1 MKSLSAMLV
10 FAVAVLGNSGCQRNE
25 PPPSARPVIVTTILP
40 VHCLAATVA
49 GDHAEVISLMAGT
62 ADAHDFQLTPRE
74 RRLLDRANLVVA
86 NGLGLEPWLDR
97 VVAGPKKD
105 SSVVALTSGL
115 EAELIHSSHPETDS
129 GHAHASHRH
138 DHSSEGINPH
148 VWLDPHLYRRMVTN
162 FLAAIQAVD
171 PANANAYASNASVYL
186 DLLERLDQDLQSG
199 LAPLT
204 NSPIVTYH
212 DAFPYLAR
220 RYGLR
225 VVGVVEETPDVSPT
239 PKHLSELRSI
249 IERERVKTLF
259 TEPQHPDK
267 LARRLAEDLKL
278 RVLPLDT
285 LETGEFTPSAYED
298 GMRKNL
304 QLLREA
310 LK

>member
-1 MKSLSAMLV
+1 MKSLSAILVLVVAML
-10 FAVAVLGNSGCQRNE
+10 GSGCQRNE
-25 PPPSARPVIVTTILP
+25 PAASTKPVIATTLLP
-40 VHCLAATVA
+40 VHCLAANVA
-49 GDHAEVISLMAGT
+49 GDHAEVISLLGSA

-86 NGLGLEPWLDR
+86 NGLGLEPWLSR

-105 SSVVALTSGL
+105 SRVVVLSAGF
-115 EAELIHSSHPETDS
+115 EAELIHSSHPEADS
-129 GHAHASHRH
+129 GHVHSSHRH

-148 VWLDPHLYRRMVTN
+148 IWLDPHLYRRMVTN
-162 FLAAIQAVD
+162 FLSAIQTID
-171 PANANAYASNASVYL
+171 PANATAYASNATVYL
-186 DLLERLDQDLQSG
+186 ARLERLDLELQSG

-225 VVGVVEETPDVSPT
+225 VVGVVEETPHVSPT
-239 PKHLSELRSI
+239 PKHLSELRNV
-249 IERERVKTLF
+249 IEKERVKVLF
-259 TEPQHPDK
+259 TEPQQPDK

-278 RVLPLDT
+278 RMLPLDT

-304 QLLREA
+304 QSLREA
-310 LK
+310 LR

>member
-1 MKSLSAMLV
+1 MKSLSAILV
-10 FAVAVLGNSGCQRNE
+10 FVVVMLGLGCQRNE
-25 PPPSARPVIVTTILP
+25 PLSSAKPVIATTILP
-40 VHCLAATVA
+40 VHCLAANVA

-86 NGLGLEPWLDR
+86 NGLGLEPWLSR

-105 SSVVALTSGL
+105 SRVVMLSAGL
-115 EAELIHSSHPETDS
+115 EAEIIHSHHSETES
-129 GHAHASHRH
+129 GHSHSSGHH

-162 FLAAIQAVD
+162 FLAAIQTVD
-171 PANANAYASNASVYL
+171 PSNASAYASNATVYL
-186 DLLERLDQDLQSG
+186 ARLERLDLELQSG

-225 VVGVVEETPDVSPT
+225 VVGVVEETPNVSPT
-239 PKHLSELRSI
+239 PRHLSELRNV
-249 IERERVKTLF
+249 IEKERVKVLF

-304 QLLREA
+304 QSLRES

>member
-10 FAVAVLGNSGCQRNE
+10 FAVAMLGTGCERNE
-25 PPPSARPVIVTTILP
+25 PPPSTKPVIATTILP
-40 VHCLAATVA
+40 VHCLAANVA

-74 RRLLDRANLVVA
+74 RRLLDRANLVVV
-86 NGLGLEPWLDR
+86 NGLGMESWLSRFAKGPKETSR
-97 VVAGPKKD
+97 VVTL
-105 SSVVALTSGL
+105 STGL
-115 EAELIHSSHPETDS
+115 EAEMIQSSHPAADS
-129 GHAHASHRH
+129 GHSHAAGGHEHCSH
-138 DHSSEGINPH
+138 GINPH
-148 VWLDPHLYRRMVTN
+148 IWLDPHLYRRMVTN
-162 FLAAIQAVD
+162 FLTAIQTID
-171 PANANAYASNASVYL
+171 PTNATAYASNATVYL
-186 DLLERLDQDLQSG
+186 ARLERLDQDLQSG
-199 LAPLT
+199 LSSLT
-204 NSPIVTYH
+204 NLPIVTYH

-225 VVGVVEETPDVSPT
+225 VVGVVEEMPHVSPT
-239 PKHLSELRSI
+239 PKHLSELRNI
-249 IERERVKTLF
+249 IEKERVKVLF

-285 LETGEFTPSAYED
+285 LETGEFTPSAYEE

-304 QLLREA
+304 QSLRES

>member
-10 FAVAVLGNSGCQRNE
+10 FAVAMLGTGCERNE
-25 PPPSARPVIVTTILP
+25 PPPSTKPVIATTLLP
-40 VHCLAATVA
+40 VHCLAVNVA

-74 RRLLDRANLVVA
+74 RRLLDRANLVVV
-86 NGLGLEPWLDR
+86 NGLGMESWLSRFAKGPKETSR
-97 VVAGPKKD
+97 VVTL
-105 SSVVALTSGL
+105 STGL
-115 EAELIHSSHPETDS
+115 EAEMIQSSHPAADS
-129 GHAHASHRH
+129 GHSHAAGGHEHCSH
-138 DHSSEGINPH
+138 GINPH
-148 VWLDPHLYRRMVTN
+148 IWLDPHLYRRMVTN
-162 FLAAIQAVD
+162 FLTAIQTID
-171 PANANAYASNASVYL
+171 PTNATAYASNATVYL
-186 DLLERLDQDLQSG
+186 ARLERLDQDLQSG
-199 LAPLT
+199 LSSLT
-204 NSPIVTYH
+204 NLPIVTYH

-225 VVGVVEETPDVSPT
+225 VVGVVEEMPHVSPT
-239 PKHLSELRSI
+239 PKHLSELRNI
-249 IERERVKTLF
+249 IEKERVKVLF

-304 QLLREA
+304 QSLREA

>member
-1 MKSLSAMLV
+1 MKSLSTMLV
-10 FAVAVLGNSGCQRNE
+10 FAVALLGSGCQRDE
-25 PPPSARPVIVTTILP
+25 PPPSTKPLIVTTILP
-40 VHCLAATVA
+40 VHCLAANVA

-62 ADAHDFQLTPRE
+62 ADAHDFQITPRE

-86 NGLGLEPWLDR
+86 IGLGLEPWLGR
-97 VVAGPKKD
+97 VTAGPRKD
-105 SSVVALTSGL
+105 SREVTLTSGL
-115 EAELIHSSHPETDS
+115 EAELIHSSHPEADS
-129 GHAHASHRH
+129 GHSHVSHRH
-138 DHSSEGINPH
+138 DHSSEGVNPH
-148 VWLDPHLYRRMVTN
+148 VWLDPQLYRRMVTN
-162 FLAAIQAVD
+162 FLTAIQAVD
-171 PANANAYASNASVYL
+171 PTNANAYASNATVYL
-186 DLLERLDQDLQSG
+186 ARLERLDQELQSG
-199 LAPLT
+199 LLSLT

-249 IERERVKTLF
+249 IERERVKALF
-259 TEPQHPDK
+259 TEPQNPDK

-285 LETGEFTPSAYED
+285 LETGKFTPSAYED

-304 QLLREA
+304 QSLREA
-310 LK
+310 LQ

>member
-10 FAVAVLGNSGCQRNE
+10 FAVAMLGTGCERNE
-25 PPPSARPVIVTTILP
+25 PPTSTKPVIATTILP
-40 VHCLAATVA
+40 IHCLAANVA

-86 NGLGLEPWLDR
+86 NGLGLEPWLSR

-105 SSVVALTSGL
+105 SRVVALSTGL
-115 EAELIHSSHPETDS
+115 EAELIHSSHPEADS
-129 GHAHASHRH
+129 GHAHSSHRH

-148 VWLDPHLYRRMVTN
+148 IWLDPHLYRRMVTN
-162 FLAAIQAVD
+162 FLAAIQTID
-171 PANANAYASNASVYL
+171 PANATAYASNATVYL
-186 DLLERLDQDLQSG
+186 ARLERLDQDLQSG

-212 DAFPYLAR
+212 DAFPYFAR

-225 VVGVVEETPDVSPT
+225 VVGVVEETPHVSPT
-239 PKHLSELRSI
+239 PKHLSELRNI
-249 IERERVKTLF
+249 IEKERVKVLF

-285 LETGEFTPSAYED
+285 LETGELTPSAYED

-304 QLLREA
+304 QSLREA

>member
-1 MKSLSAMLV
+1 MKSLSTTLV
-10 FAVAVLGNSGCQRNE
+10 FAVALLGLGCQRDE
-25 PPPSARPVIVTTILP
+25 PSHSTKPLIVTTILP
-40 VHCLAATVA
+40 VHCLAVNVA

-74 RRLLDRANLVVA
+74 RRLLDRATLVVA
-86 NGLGLEPWLDR
+86 NGLGLEPWLGRVTAGLRKDSR
-97 VVAGPKKD
+97 VVTL
-105 SSVVALTSGL
+105 SSGL
-115 EAELIHSSHPETDS
+115 GAELIHSSHPDADS
-129 GHAHASHRH
+129 GHSHASHRH
-138 DHSSEGINPH
+138 DHSSEGVNPH
-148 VWLDPHLYRRMVTN
+148 VWLDPQLYRRMVTN
-162 FLAAIQAVD
+162 FLAAIQSVD
-171 PANANAYASNASVYL
+171 PAKATAYASNAAVHL
-186 DLLERLDQDLQSG
+186 ARLERLDQDLQSG

-225 VVGVVEETPDVSPT
+225 VVGVVEETPHVSPT
-239 PKHLSELRSI
+239 PSHLSELRNV
-249 IERERVKTLF
+249 IEKERVKVLF

-267 LARRLAEDLKL
+267 LARRLADDLKL

-304 QLLREA
+304 QSLREA